1 MRYTADQCF
10 AGIAQCTCVRP
21 RVCLS
26 DAVSVVCGGRELG
39 EQLADTQR
47 QLALSL
53 ASRSELE
60 DMVLAARVAKLD
72 TEKQLADQRQRLAEQ
87 DEEKLRAEEQAAHNK
102 VELENANGATFAA
115 AVARTH
121 MLKSAPLHLAI
132 IHGHEAAPV
141 VTF

>member
-1 MRYTADQCF
+1 MR
-10 AGIAQCTCVRP
+10 VRG
-21 RVCLS
+21 
-26 DAVSVVCGGRELG
+26 AVSVVCGGRELG

-87 DEEKLRAEEQAAHNK
+87 AEEKLRAEEQEAHNK
-102 VELENANGATFAA
+102 VELENANGATFAAA

>member
-1 MRYTADQCF
+1 MR
-10 AGIAQCTCVRP
+10 VRG
-21 RVCLS
+21 
-26 DAVSVVCGGRELG
+26 AVSVVCGGRELG

-53 ASRSELE
+53 ASRAELE

-87 DEEKLRAEEQAAHNK
+87 AEEKLRAEEQEAHNK

-121 MLKSAPLHLAI
+121 TSMLKSAPLHLAI